1 MEMPSELKAI
11 EGAEK
16 LYAWFGYWPSFHDA
30 EVVSLHLNRRA
41 PSSLIVHTWEMTNE
55 VNKQGHYQSV
65 KHVVVKFII
74 DGITALNIS
83 DFSIQ
88 NVIFGLSLEKK
99 DSKFVLNLEP
109 CYGLAGTL
117 EAEDISILL
126 NPGKPSDSRVSEQSS
141 S

>member
-1 MEMPSELKAI
+1 MEMPSELKVI

-16 LYAWFGYWPSFHDA
+16 LYEWFGYWPRFHDA

-55 VNKQGHYQSV
+55 VDKQGHYRSV
-65 KHVVVKFII
+65 KHVVVEFVI
-74 DGITALNIS
+74 DGITALSIN

-99 DSKFVLNLEP
+99 EAKFHLSLEP

-117 EAEDISILL
+117 QAEDISILL
-126 NPGKPSDSRVSEQSS
+126 SPGKPSDSRPSEQSS
-141 S
+141 